1 MNLNFNIPT
10 RLHFGVNKL
19 ESLPS
24 IANSF
29 GKKCLLVTT
38 ENIAPLDKLFTRVK
52 DLLENKGFEV
62 FHFDKVLPNPTTSI
76 VENGIE
82 MLQQNNIDF
91 VLSVGGGSSLDTAKI
106 ICLLNECTTIDWEKI
121 FSTYTNPHVNYDPI
135 CSKYI
140 PLIGVPTTAGTGSE
154 VTQAAVISIGEDKN
168 TIFHPLNYSDD
179 AILDPELLVTLP
191 KKLTASTGFDAFS
204 HAFESYINS
213 AASPFSELTS
223 IAAMET
229 IKKYLSLS
237 INDLK
242 NIDYRK
248 ELLYAQTLAGISL
261 SNAGAAAP
269 HPLSEIIGGITH
281 ISHGEALALVFP
293 EYLRQYY
300 KDNISKFAT
309 VARIFDENL
318 ENISDEDAAAKLGD
332 IIENFL
338 KEIDLYFTFDNYNVT
353 SEQYDAI
360 VNSPIL
366 GFLPFGNKEDLQQI
380 IINSKTC
387 R

>member
-24 IANSF
+24 IADNF
-29 GKKCLLVTT
+29 GKKCLFVTT
-38 ENIAPLDKLFTRVK
+38 ENIAPLDKLFTKVK
-52 DLLENKGFEV
+52 DLLINNGFEV

-106 ICLLNECTTIDWEKI
+106 ICLLNECTNINWEKI
-121 FSTYTNPHVNYDPI
+121 FNTYTNPHANYDPI

-179 AILDPELLVTLP
+179 AILDPNLLVTLP

-223 IAAMET
+223 IAAMKT
-229 IKKYLSLS
+229 INKYLSLS

-248 ELLYAQTLAGISL
+248 ELLYSQTLAGISL

-293 EYLRQYY
+293 EFLRQYH
-300 KDNISKFAT
+300 KSNMSKFAT
-309 VARIFDENL
+309 VARIFDESL
-318 ENISDEDAAAKLGD
+318 ESISDEVASAKLGD

-338 KEIDLYFTFDNYNVT
+338 KEIGLYFTFDNYNVT
-353 SEQYDAI
+353 SDQYDTI

-380 IINSKTC
+380 IINSKTF